1 MKGVKKVWFW
11 KFVLWPQLAIFCI
24 ETIQK
29 CTLSSTLQDF
39 FFLDDQ
45 PYTYILTVPNNKVL
59 IISPILMGYQ
69 KLAIDTSSPTGW
81 SRPIPSQPRCW
92 STSGARVWTTW
103 RMFGPLDRKE
113 WLEELLRPN
122 GKWWQVDVYKRHR
135 LATYL
140 CKTWL
145 TRSYLVYPKN
155 MFANDDLCRESLQNQ
170 LSSRWW
176 NEL

>member
-1 MKGVKKVWFW
+1 MHFELHTAG
-11 KFVLWPQLAIFCI
+11 
-24 ETIQK
+24 
-29 CTLSSTLQDF
+29 
-39 FFLDDQ
+39 FFLSGWTRFCKGLSKISHIHISSQ
-45 PYTYILTVPNNKVL
+45 FLIIQFLYVL

-69 KLAIDTSSPTGW
+69 KLAIWTNRLPCDAARYEGDHRHLFPNWVKPADTEPAPLLVYKWCQGVNNLTDVWAPW
-81 SRPIPSQPRCW
+81 SKGMAG
-92 STSGARVWTTW
+92 GAVAAQWE
-103 RMFGPLDRKE
+103 MMA
-113 WLEELLRPN
+113 
-122 GKWWQVDVYKRHR
+122 VYKRHR

-145 TRSYLVYPKN
+145 TRSYLVCPKN

>member
-1 MKGVKKVWFW
+1 M
-11 KFVLWPQLAIFCI
+11 ISHI
-24 ETIQK
+24 HI
-29 CTLSSTLQDF
+29 SSQF
-39 FFLDDQ
+39 
-45 PYTYILTVPNNKVL
+45 L
-59 IISPILMGYQ
+59 IIQFLSYPPFWWGIKNWPFEPTVCLVTPQGTRVI
-69 KLAIDTSSPTGW
+69 IDTSSPTGW

>member
-69 KLAIDTSSPTGW
+69 KLAIWTNRLPCDATRYEGDHRHLFPNWVKPADTEPAPLLVYKWCQGVNNLTDVWAPWPKGMAGGAVAAQWEMMASRCIQKTQTGHLFVQNMTY
-81 SRPIPSQPRCW
+81 SILLSL
-92 STSGARVWTTW
+92 S
-103 RMFGPLDRKE
+103 
-113 WLEELLRPN
+113 EEHVC
-122 GKWWQVDVYKRHR
+122 KWWF
-135 LATYL
+135 
-140 CKTWL
+140 
-145 TRSYLVYPKN
+145 
-155 MFANDDLCRESLQNQ
+155 M
-170 LSSRWW
+170 
-176 NEL
+176 